1 MRRLSLSGLCLA
13 AIAAAG
19 VTWLCML
26 VGGLVSV
33 GAEAPGGEGA
43 FGLAIMVM
51 VFFLFGL
58 MFVLSAGSISAALA
72 LTPFILVGE
81 RLAAG
86 DAPRRR
92 AIIITACVACGLAYP
107 MLGWLSQALGD
118 GSPLKLVSYVF
129 GFWPWGAIYDSPNH
143 TFLGMTVISLAP
155 AIGGLA
161 AGVVYEAVTR
171 PEPKGLT
178 TPKASAI

>member
-58 MFVLSAGSISAALA
+58 MFVLSAGSISAA
-72 LTPFILVGE
+72 
-81 RLAAG
+81 
-86 DAPRRR
+86 RRR

-129 GFWPWGAIYDSPNH
+129 GFWPWDAIYASPNH
-143 TFLGMTVISLAP
+143 TFLGMTVITLAP

-178 TPKASAI
+178 TPEASAI